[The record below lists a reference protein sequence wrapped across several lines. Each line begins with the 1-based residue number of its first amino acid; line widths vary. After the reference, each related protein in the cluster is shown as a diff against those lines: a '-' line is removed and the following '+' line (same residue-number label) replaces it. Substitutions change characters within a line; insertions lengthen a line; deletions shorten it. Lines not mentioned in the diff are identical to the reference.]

1 MLIHRRAWLAVS
13 LCLAGAVIYLSLE
26 PHPPKPLT
34 FEYAD
39 KLEHCLAYATLALCF
54 CQVYLR
60 TNARLAIIAALILL
74 GVMLEFIQGW
84 TGYRTFDVNDMAA
97 NGVGV
102 LLGYKLSHSPLGRVF
117 IFIEAVMQKSYGR

>member
-1 MLIHRRAWLAVS
+1 MLVHRRVWLAAS
-13 LCLAGAVIYLSLE
+13 LCLVGVVVYLSLV
-26 PHPPKPLT
+26 PHPPQPLA
-34 FEYAD
+34 FDDAD

-54 CQVYLR
+54 CQLYPR
-60 TNARLAIIAALILL
+60 GTACLAIIASLALL
-74 GVMLEFIQGW
+74 GITLEFIQGR

-102 LLGYKLSHSPLGRVF
+102 LFGYALSRSPLGRAF